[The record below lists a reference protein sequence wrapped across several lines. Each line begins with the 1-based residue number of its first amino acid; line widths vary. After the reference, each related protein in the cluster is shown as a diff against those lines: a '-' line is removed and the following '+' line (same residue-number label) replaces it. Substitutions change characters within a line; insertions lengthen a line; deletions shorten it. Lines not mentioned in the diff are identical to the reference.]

1 MEKNKTIIIVVA
13 VAMVVVVAAYIV
25 FKQLSKSDDY
35 TREAGRT
42 IDKNDLSYD
51 NLTYQNLA
59 EAIFDE
65 MDGPGT
71 DEAGIL
77 SILGQL
83 NTKSDWLKLVEAF
96 GVREN
101 TDWLDP
107 FEGGNLMQ
115 WLISE
120 HDSGEL
126 DEIRSLLSKIGV
138 TL

>member
-1 MEKNKTIIIVVA
+1 MQKNKTIIIVVA
-13 VAMVVVVAAYIV
+13 VAIVVTIAAFIV
-25 FKQLSKSDDY
+25 FKQLKKSDDY

-59 EAIFDE
+59 EAIFGE

-71 DEAGIL
+71 DEAGVL

-83 NTKSDWLKLVEAF
+83 NTKSDWLKLVEAY
-96 GVREN
+96 GVKEN
-101 TDWLDP
+101 TDFWDS
-107 FEGGNLMQ
+107 FKSGNLMQ

-120 HDSGEL
+120 HDSDEL
-126 DEIRSLLSKIGV
+126 DEIRSVLSKIGV